1 MSFYIWKKKKKS
13 LFFVWELYQ
22 SPQMRSEIISDVDRN
37 VEMFFF
43 FLTFETFELFGSKS
57 WCQDPNVL
65 GFEPCVSQS
74 RLNKES
80 IEDCE
85 VGKAMRHKC
94 SINCNQSLVIR
105 NWFDDGPRVALE
117 SHKSVFFFFFFPF
130 YCFIVLATTSSQRH
144 LIDLW
149 N

>member
-1 MSFYIWKKKKKS
+1 MSFYILKKEKKIS
-13 LFFVWELYQ
+13 LFCLRTLPVTSNEIRNNQWC
-22 SPQMRSEIISDVDRN
+22 RSKCRN
-37 VEMFFF
+37 SFFL
-43 FLTFETFELFGSKS
+43 LTFETFELFGSKS

-130 YCFIVLATTSSQRH
+130 YCFIVLATTSNQRH